1 MIRDEWWI
9 DEYGG
14 VEYANG
20 DIGEYN
26 HETIAIRAALMLRE
40 DDDDTL
46 WLRAVEGRMTN
57 KDKVELRSRG
67 VEKSAIEFFSRPN
80 ADAREYAIRYMNWI
94 RVIRDNF
101 EVRDFDDDVLRR
113 IQRAYDIWEDGD
125 EESDE
130 YVRIDMLSAGE
141 LSLADTLQ
149 VPIRVLLGAGNS
161 AQVKAYAA
169 GYRSGFDGLRRN
181 CRCVCR

>member
-1 MIRDEWWI
+1 
-9 DEYGG
+9 
-14 VEYANG
+14 
-20 DIGEYN
+20 
-26 HETIAIRAALMLRE
+26 MLCE

-46 WLRAVEGRMTN
+46 WLRAAEGRMTN

-94 RVIRDNF
+94 RVIGDNF

-113 IQRAYDIWEDGD
+113 IERANDIWEEDD
-125 EESDE
+125 EENEES
-130 YVRIDMLSAGE
+130 VRIDVLSTGE
-141 LSLADTLQ
+141 TLH
-149 VPIRVLLGAGNS
+149 VPIRVLFRAQNA